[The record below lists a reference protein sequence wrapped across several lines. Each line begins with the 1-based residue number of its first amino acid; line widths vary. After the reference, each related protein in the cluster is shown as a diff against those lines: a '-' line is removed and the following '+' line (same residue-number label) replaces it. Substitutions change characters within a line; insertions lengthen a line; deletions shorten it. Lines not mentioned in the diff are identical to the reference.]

1 MKATMTLIGTMLL
14 SAPGMTPA
22 ADLISQSWQRNF
34 QPLTHV
40 LPRPPKARPTA
51 PVIAAQLPP
60 PPPVVTKAEPAIKYL
75 GQMQRDGQTF
85 IFAEL
90 DGRVYSAL
98 KGEVIGKQYR
108 LVDANDREAWV
119 TRLSSNETV
128 VLSLR

>member
-1 MKATMTLIGTMLL
+1 MKTAMTLMGSLLL
-14 SAPGMTPA
+14 SAPGMTLA
-22 ADLISQSWQRNF
+22 ADLISQSWQRSF

-40 LPRPPKARPTA
+40 LPHQPKTRPSA
-51 PVIAAQLPP
+51 PVIAAELPS
-60 PPPVVTKAEPAIKYL
+60 PPPVVIKAEPVIKYL